1 MTWAS
6 KMTRVGGVPV
16 RQPRPD
22 ETILRNQVRHS
33 IEFVKS
39 GRGKEKCKPDPI
51 VPKGTVVN
59 ACRNDEPSCTVKLP
73 YPAPECGHFIVRC
86 KDCGLSVV
94 ATAAGRPD
102 DPIRITMPCDLP
114 TKSAANA

>member
-1 MTWAS
+1 
-6 KMTRVGGVPV
+6 VVV
-16 RQPRPD
+16 CLVLQPRSA
-22 ETILRNQVRHS
+22 ETIMRNQVRHS
-33 IEFVKS
+33 IEFVKL
-39 GRGKEKCKPDPI
+39 GRAKAKSTPDPHF
-51 VPKGTVVN
+51 PKGTVVN
-59 ACRNDEPSCTVKLP
+59 ACRTDEPSCTVKLP